1 MVLNGAVNLGTEHS
15 VEIDL
20 IARLLKIMICT

>member
-1 MVLNGAVNLGTEHS
+1 MARIGAVNLGTGHS

-20 IARLLKIMICT
+20 IARLLEIMICT